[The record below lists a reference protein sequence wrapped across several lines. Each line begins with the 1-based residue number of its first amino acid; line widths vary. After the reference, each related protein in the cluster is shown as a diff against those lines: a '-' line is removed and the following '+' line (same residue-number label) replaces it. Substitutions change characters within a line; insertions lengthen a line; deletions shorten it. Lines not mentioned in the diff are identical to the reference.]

1 MAGGLH
7 MTPEQIR
14 TLPLSIQLQIGLG
27 IAAQMT
33 QAASVAGKN
42 KPVEEENA
50 SEM

>member
-7 MTPEQIR
+7 LTPEQIR

-33 QAASVAGKN
+33 QAAPVAGKS
-42 KPVEEENA
+42 KTEEEDVA
-50 SEM
+50 EM